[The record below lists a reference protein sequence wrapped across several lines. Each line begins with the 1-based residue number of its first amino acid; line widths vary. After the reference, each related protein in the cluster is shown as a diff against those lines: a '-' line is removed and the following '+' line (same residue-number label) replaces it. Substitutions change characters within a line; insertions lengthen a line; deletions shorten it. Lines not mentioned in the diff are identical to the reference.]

1 MRNLKFIPALL
12 LLIVAL
18 PAMATQPTDVIVE
31 VGGKSYYKHFVAS
44 GDTIYALSKAYDIS
58 EQQILDCNE
67 GVTPETLKVDSYLYV
82 PCDAASQSES
92 GAVDKKKY
100 ILHTVKSG
108 DTIYAI
114 ARKYKVSVATLED
127 DNPDIDIERIAPGME
142 IKVRRSERGYATM
155 DDIAREQRKR
165 DAEVVL
171 KSNEYRVLAGETV
184 YSLSRKFGLSEEVFM
199 EMNSLRSPRDLKE
212 GMIVIHKRAT
222 EVVPQRVEE
231 TPQPKTPIVEAQPE
245 QTAIIETAEMKD
257 VTEVAETTEVVD
269 AVDAVEMELA
279 DSTAMQFRVL
289 AAGES
294 LRTLLM
300 LPFHKDG
307 RVNSTAVDFYRGVLL
322 AMEELRGEGYNIE
335 LSVLDTQGSEA
346 VVEDI
351 VSNDPLFYGA
361 NLIIGPVYEDEIGK
375 VLPYATEMHI
385 PVVSPLADIASL
397 SSPMLFQMQTESG
410 YKYDRFVEI
419 FDGSREVVII
429 HTPTVDWEYK
439 SKMYELSDNHIRY
452 ELNYEFD
459 RGSLFY
465 MRNADG
471 TNGAE
476 IDITEFMRSRTA
488 KAFVVLANSETDVD
502 RVLTTL
508 SSTKASI
515 VGRGGLMGDYI
526 VVGNRRWKQML
537 SIDKQ
542 TFFNNNAVF
551 LVPYHANRGSEV
563 IRMFDAR
570 YVEAYEVLP
579 TMYSYRGY
587 DAAMIFCRRM
597 YEGFEALD
605 NASAPLATPYT
616 FLFENGLYV
625 NNYWIMEK
633 YKSNYTIEVE

>member
-1 MRNLKFIPALL
+1 
-12 LLIVAL
+12 
-18 PAMATQPTDVIVE
+18 
-31 VGGKSYYKHFVAS
+31 
-44 GDTIYALSKAYDIS
+44 
-58 EQQILDCNE
+58 
-67 GVTPETLKVDSYLYV
+67 
-82 PCDAASQSES
+82 
-92 GAVDKKKY
+92 
-100 ILHTVKSG
+100 
-108 DTIYAI
+108 
-114 ARKYKVSVATLED
+114 
-127 DNPDIDIERIAPGME
+127 
-142 IKVRRSERGYATM
+142 
-155 DDIAREQRKR
+155 
-165 DAEVVL
+165 
-171 KSNEYRVLAGETV
+171 
-184 YSLSRKFGLSEEVFM
+184 
-199 EMNSLRSPRDLKE
+199 
-212 GMIVIHKRAT
+212 
-222 EVVPQRVEE
+222 
-231 TPQPKTPIVEAQPE
+231 
-245 QTAIIETAEMKD
+245 
-257 VTEVAETTEVVD
+257 
-269 AVDAVEMELA
+269 
-279 DSTAMQFRVL
+279 
-289 AAGES
+289 
-294 LRTLLM
+294 M

-361 NLIIGPVYEDEIGK
+361 NLIIGPVYENEMAK
-375 VLPYATEMHI
+375 VLPYATEAHI

-410 YKYDRFVEI
+410 YKYDRFVEL
-419 FDGSREVVII
+419 FDGSREVVVI

-439 SKMYELSDNHIRY
+439 SKMYELSDNHIRH

-476 IDITEFMRSRTA
+476 VDITEFMRSRTA

-597 YEGFEALD
+597 YEGFETLD

-616 FLFENGLYV
+616 FLFEDGLYV
-625 NNYWIMEK
+625 NNYWIMER
-633 YKSNYTIEVE
+633 YKSNFTIEVE